1 MTDETRTPETTSAVP
16 VAAVAPEEP
25 QLNLLLDWQD
35 GERPNY
41 WLLVIAG
48 SLALH
53 LLFFGIAVQMPAF
66 IERSEPPSRVIAP
79 RHITLYLPPDVLT
92 QRAPNRKELTR
103 SIDLADLVAT
113 PSEQARRGAPN
124 RSVRHLELPTQ
135 ITPKPVAKAL
145 PPQPVVPPQIVAEVP
160 PASERSQTP
169 QTTPPPPPKANTT
182 ASLTPPP
189 AKPGPFQNVEPD
201 VPINNPN
208 PALRPPH
215 VDLRGD
221 AAGLLPGRDS
231 HPAAMSDDNPR
242 DAAPGTPGSIG
253 NTGERHAAIEL
264 KSDPQGTDFKPYLTR
279 ILGIVRANWK
289 RVIPESVR
297 EGSARGRTTVEFII
311 NRDGQIPKMVTANS
325 SGSSSLD
332 RAAVVGLSMSNPLPP
347 LPPDFK
353 GMQVRLAFSFDY
365 NMPAAR

>member
-1 MTDETRTPETTSAVP
+1 MTDQTRTPDTASAVP
-16 VAAVAPEEP
+16 AAAADPEAP
-25 QLNLLLDWQD
+25 QLKLLLDWE
-35 GERPNY
+35 GGRRPNY

-53 LLFFGIAVQMPAF
+53 LLFFGIAVQMPAL
-66 IERSEPPSRVIAP
+66 IERTEPPSHAIATH
-79 RHITLYLPPDVLT
+79 HIPLYLPPDVLT

-124 RSVRHLELPTQ
+124 RSAKHFELPKQ

-145 PPQPVVPPQIVAEVP
+145 PPTPVVPPQIVAEVP
-160 PASERSQTP
+160 PAVERSQTP
-169 QTTPPPPPKANTT
+169 QTSPPPPKSNTT
-182 ASLTPPP
+182 ASLIPPP

-201 VPINNPN
+201 APINNPN
-208 PALRPPH
+208 PTLRPPH
-215 VDLRGD
+215 VDLRGESP
-221 AAGLLPGRDS
+221 GLTPSRDG
-231 HPAAMSDDNPR
+231 HQMAMSDDNPLN
-242 DAAPGTPGSIG
+242 AAPGTPGSIG

-297 EGSARGRTTVEFII
+297 EGSTSGRTTVEFVI

-347 LPPDFK
+347 LPPEFK
-353 GMQVRLAFSFDY
+353 GLQVRLAFSFDY

>member
-1 MTDETRTPETTSAVP
+1 MTDETRTPGTTSAVP
-16 VAAVAPEEP
+16 AKPVGPEEP
-25 QLNLLLDWQD
+25 QLNLLLDWH
-35 GERPNY
+35 GEQRPNY
-41 WLLVIAG
+41 WLRVIAA

-53 LLFFGIAVQMPAF
+53 VLFFGIAVQMPTF
-66 IERSEPPSRVIAP
+66 IERTEPPSRAISH
-79 RHITLYLPPDVLT
+79 HIPLYLPPDVLT
-92 QRAPNRKELTR
+92 QRAPNRKKLTR
-103 SIDLADLVAT
+103 SIDLADLMAT

-124 RSVRHLELPTQ
+124 RSVKHFELPKQ
-135 ITPKPVAKAL
+135 ITPKPVAKAV
-145 PPQPVVPPQIVAEVP
+145 PPTPAVPPQIVAEVP
-160 PASERSQTP
+160 SASEQSQTP
-169 QTTPPPPPKANTT
+169 QTTPPPPKSNST

-201 VPINNPN
+201 TPTNNPN
-208 PALRPPH
+208 PTLRPPH
-215 VDLRGD
+215 VDLRSE
-221 AAGLLPGRDS
+221 AAGLSPSRNGRQT
-231 HPAAMSDDNPR
+231 AMSDDNPLN
-242 DAAPGTPGSIG
+242 AAPGTPGSVG

-279 ILGIVRANWK
+279 ILEIVRANWK

-297 EGSARGRTTVEFII
+297 EGTASGRTTVEFII

-353 GMQVRLAFSFDY
+353 GFQVRLAFSFDY
-365 NMPAAR
+365 NMPAAQ